1 MLHRGAGLRG
11 TSQPVLAAPSRAQ
24 VCRRPLVVA
33 GASFQ
38 GTVRPYTLRK
48 GDTLESIARKRDIT
62 VDQLINMNP
71 DLNVSELSEGQTML
85 LPAGKLSLRDK
96 EILDGIGVAYRLY
109 PVRAGESLE
118 DIILKR
124 KISVEEVQ
132 SLNPNTN
139 LQKLPSSP
147 SLPGPAPTAA
157 NTLLKLP
164 ANKFTVREREML
176 IGSGIVPPEFFAA
189 AKNPFVIGVGAL
201 LGVCGFV
208 LAWMKFHRDED
219 FDEPLPGAKQ
229 RV

>member
-1 MLHRGAGLRG
+1 MLHRRAGLRG

-139 LQKLPSSP
+139 LQKLP
-147 SLPGPAPTAA
+147 T